1 MNTALIANHLNIETH
16 MIVRIERW
24 KTVLFVVIRGVG
36 ARFVSYKIL
45 PNKSPDTEKT
55 LIKKMIAI
63 GGNRWQAHGR
73 DRVYFDSQ
81 LIAKVLE
88 LSNSKTRQIGSCK
101 FYYDV
106 TSGEFNQLYA
116 VITHGVHDRTIGGNI
131 HWVVAIQE
139 LLAVTEV
146 E

>member
-1 MNTALIANHLNIETH
+1 MNTAVIANHLNIETN
-16 MIVRIERW
+16 MILRIERC

-45 PNKSPDTEKT
+45 PNEDTKKT
-55 LIKKMIAI
+55 LVKKMVAI

-73 DRVYFDSQ
+73 DRVYFDSKI
-81 LIAKVLE
+81 IAKALE

-101 FYYDV
+101 FFYDV
-106 TSGEFNQLYA
+106 NDGEFHQMYA